1 MRDCK
6 LGMFGLPEVL
16 AQAAWGG
23 GGVVVPG
30 GIQEQVDVML
40 SDTIS
45 GHGGDELM
53 VGLDALSG
61 LFQP

>member
-16 AQAAWGG
+16 AQAARGG

-45 GHGGDELM
+45 GRGGDGLM
-53 VGLDALSG
+53 VWLDALSG

>member
-1 MRDCK
+1 M
-6 LGMFGLPEVL
+6 
-16 AQAAWGG
+16 
-23 GGVVVPG
+23 PG

-53 VGLDALSG
+53 VGLGDHSG
-61 LFQP
+61 LFQSS